1 MHFKPEVMDTELP
14 GILRQFVK
22 IAGREIWKKRL
33 TWLERELRRETG
45 MRHFWRERCSLELGF
60 SRMWRECRKT
70 GRVSVDTADEEARR
84 FLAFAAMTV
93 RCHQRLTP
101 EGKKRLAGMLRSA
114 TRGDFGLGPV
124 AYELKV
130 ASHLMSRDYD
140 VVFHD
145 LEGGRGYDLLA
156 AKDGVKL
163 EVECTHMSGDAGR
176 KIHRKEL
183 YRFGDQAATWMRDHL
198 GNLTTGLFVQLTIP
212 GRLKSA
218 DDYQKSLCALLGRAL
233 LSGDTDAQQDGNR
246 VNVRE
251 FDVGSVAGP
260 WTATDDFGR
269 AAMEARLLSHFDL
282 VNKNALVYFRPRK
295 SVVVLLIVSDQKD
308 EVLNGMHAELRKK
321 TKDQFTGNR
330 PGILCCHLAD
340 LTQEQL
346 LSLGEGEGS
355 GLDYLAT
362 DLILRRPHLFSVT
375 YTAAGSTRHG
385 ASESVRE
392 KGPAYTVVNPNHPNA
407 GDERLS
413 VFLDGW
419 PGETS

>member
-1 MHFKPEVMDTELP
+1 
-14 GILRQFVK
+14 
-22 IAGREIWKKRL
+22 
-33 TWLERELRRETG
+33 
-45 MRHFWRERCSLELGF
+45 
-60 SRMWRECRKT
+60 
-70 GRVSVDTADEEARR
+70 
-84 FLAFAAMTV
+84 MTV

-212 GRLKSA
+212 GRLKSV

-233 LSGDTDAQQDGNR
+233 LTGDTDAQQDGNR
-246 VNVRE
+246 VHVRE